1 MYGSRSTRQVQRFKV
16 LNPHRLHISFV
27 NILQAGQ
34 RSCSNSPPHFL
45 HDSSGIWKLYKLYLI
60 IVCRLNDDQRRAM
73 FAKNPN
79 FKRPTRITSNEQ
91 FHEERQK
98 EQERLKK

>member
-1 MYGSRSTRQVQRFKV
+1 
-16 LNPHRLHISFV
+16 
-27 NILQAGQ
+27 
-34 RSCSNSPPHFL
+34 
-45 HDSSGIWKLYKLYLI
+45 
-60 IVCRLNDDQRRAM
+60 M